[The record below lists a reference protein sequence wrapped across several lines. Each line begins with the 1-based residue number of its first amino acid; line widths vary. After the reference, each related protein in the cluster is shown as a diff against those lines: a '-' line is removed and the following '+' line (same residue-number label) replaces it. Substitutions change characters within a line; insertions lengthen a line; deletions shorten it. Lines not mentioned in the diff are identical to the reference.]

1 MVSCLRCTVKRLIRM
16 QSNGFISEAAILIYE
31 EGASQFAG
39 IDVTGRQGVDGQT
52 RHRADTQLL
61 HDVAAV
67 RNDGRKPDLQAV
79 GDLFVHIAAG
89 DQRQHFGFAAR
100 KGRGFGT
107 HRAGNDV
114 FGPVRAVV
122 HAQDGADDR
131 LLVGADVD
139 AVHVRISR
147 LGLSAAKQD
156 RFAAPGAEETAV
168 RDEQLRR
175 HEEVEEAFRVRFREG
190 FEVAEEFDVGGG
202 NDLFEDGFHPDAHQ
216 DVGRCDGYGG
226 TALHRLTRGDRVRC

>member
-89 DQRQHFGFAAR
+89 DQRQHLGFASR

-107 HRAGNDV
+107 HRAGNDAN
-114 FGPVRAVV
+114 R
-122 HAQDGADDR
+122 Q
-131 LLVGADVD
+131 
-139 AVHVRISR
+139 
-147 LGLSAAKQD
+147 
-156 RFAAPGAEETAV
+156 
-168 RDEQLRR
+168 
-175 HEEVEEAFRVRFREG
+175 
-190 FEVAEEFDVGGG
+190 
-202 NDLFEDGFHPDAHQ
+202 
-216 DVGRCDGYGG
+216 
-226 TALHRLTRGDRVRC
+226 

>member
-1 MVSCLRCTVKRLIRM
+1 M
-16 QSNGFISEAAILIYE
+16 
-31 EGASQFAG
+31 
-39 IDVTGRQGVDGQT
+39 
-52 RHRADTQLL
+52 
-61 HDVAAV
+61 
-67 RNDGRKPDLQAV
+67 
-79 GDLFVHIAAG
+79 
-89 DQRQHFGFAAR
+89 
-100 KGRGFGT
+100 
-107 HRAGNDV
+107 

-122 HAQDGADDR
+122 HAQDVADDR

-168 RDEQLRR
+168 RDEELRR

-190 FEVAEEFDVGGG
+190 FEVAEKFDVGGG
-202 NDLFEDGFHPDAHQ
+202 NDLFENGFHPDAHQ